1 MHMLAFAAAVPT
13 ASLLA
18 GTSWSVA
25 LDIGAERGSWMPPT
39 WGRSGARCTPTVR
52 VSLEEGER
60 VLLRETGYFDRT
72 KWEPEGAYELDGG
85 TLRFWLEHKGIEKD
99 DTILEPG
106 KLYFAAPHFAGTQLL
121 GKKGMLTIRQKKLG
135 FLPFIPTFNE
145 GSFIVGTCRV
155 EAWEPPADDP
165 AAGRTEVE

>member
-18 GTSWSVA
+18 GTGRSVA

-85 TLRFWLEHKGIEKD
+85 MLRFWLEHKGIERD

-121 GKKGMLTIRQKKLG
+121 GKKGMLTRRSSASCRSFRRSTRARSSSARAASRRG
-135 FLPFIPTFNE
+135 SRLPTMLRPDE
-145 GSFIVGTCRV
+145 
-155 EAWEPPADDP
+155 
-165 AAGRTEVE
+165 

>member
-1 MHMLAFAAAVPT
+1 MLAFAAAVPT
-13 ASLLA
+13 GSLLA
-18 GTSWSVA
+18 GTSWSVS
-25 LDIGAERGSWMPPT
+25 LDVGAERGSWMPPT

-99 DTILEPG
+99 DTVLEPG
-106 KLYFAAPHFAGTQLL
+106 KLYFAAPHFAGTKLL
-121 GKKGMLTIRQKKLG
+121 GKKLSLIH
-135 FLPFIPTFNE
+135 I
-145 GSFIVGTCRV
+145 
-155 EAWEPPADDP
+155 
-165 AAGRTEVE
+165 

>member
-1 MHMLAFAAAVPT
+1 M
-13 ASLLA
+13 
-18 GTSWSVA
+18 
-25 LDIGAERGSWMPPT
+25 
-39 WGRSGARCTPTVR
+39 
-52 VSLEEGER
+52 
-60 VLLRETGYFDRT
+60 LLRETGYFDRT

-99 DTILEPG
+99 DTVLEPG

-165 AAGRTEVE
+165 AAGRIEVE

>member
-1 MHMLAFAAAVPT
+1 MLAFAAAVPT

-60 VLLRETGYFDRT
+60 VLLRETGEVLRLST
-72 KWEPEGAYELDGG
+72 AGEL
-85 TLRFWLEHKGIEKD
+85 
-99 DTILEPG
+99 
-106 KLYFAAPHFAGTQLL
+106 
-121 GKKGMLTIRQKKLG
+121 
-135 FLPFIPTFNE
+135 
-145 GSFIVGTCRV
+145 
-155 EAWEPPADDP
+155 EAP
-165 AAGRTEVE
+165 AAANALSAKGGDRPI

>member
-1 MHMLAFAAAVPT
+1 MLAIAAAVPT

-18 GTSWSVA
+18 GTSWSVS
-25 LDIGAERGSWMPPT
+25 LDVGAERGSWMPPS

-99 DTILEPG
+99 DIVSMPFFGRRSSASCRSSRRSTRARSSSAR
-106 KLYFAAPHFAGTQLL
+106 AASRRGSRLPT
-121 GKKGMLTIRQKKLG
+121 MLR
-135 FLPFIPTFNE
+135 PDE
-145 GSFIVGTCRV
+145 
-155 EAWEPPADDP
+155 
-165 AAGRTEVE
+165 

>member
-1 MHMLAFAAAVPT
+1 MLAFAAAVPT

-39 WGRSGARCTPTVR
+39 WGRSGARATPTVR

-121 GKKGMLTIRQKKLG
+121 GKKGMLTIRHRQRSSAFSRSFRRSTRARSSSARAASRRGSRLV
-135 FLPFIPTFNE
+135 PTMLRPDE
-145 GSFIVGTCRV
+145 
-155 EAWEPPADDP
+155 
-165 AAGRTEVE
+165 